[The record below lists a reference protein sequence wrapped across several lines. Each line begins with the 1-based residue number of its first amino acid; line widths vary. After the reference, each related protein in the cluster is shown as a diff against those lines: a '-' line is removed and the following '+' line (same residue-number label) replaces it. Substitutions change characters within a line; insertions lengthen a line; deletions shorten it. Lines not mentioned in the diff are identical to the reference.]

1 MLTRI
6 AVSSLE
12 IRAALSP
19 GERIGSESSDLKAS
33 RLSSRS
39 FKGSLEG
46 GEDEDEEEEV
56 DTRGAARLRTSLAR
70 ISNAS
75 GVHAALIASAGPFRA
90 RFLKVLNKM

>member
-19 GERIGSESSDLKAS
+19 AERIGSESSDLKAS

-39 FKGSLEG
+39 FKGSLEV

-56 DTRGAARLRTSLAR
+56 DTRGALRTSLAR
-70 ISNAS
+70 INNAS